1 MIKEKKEVFQGLMS
15 IFEIGISILAL
26 AIAAWVRNLFSLSYL
41 YTKDYIIILLS
52 IVPLWYVLFK
62 MTNLSRFQRTKGYTL
77 YFMEYLFVV
86 SIGTAILFLLV
97 GMLKLGS
104 ISRLVLLV
112 FAPIDFTILFLSKI
126 LIYKILTEYSN
137 NSTGSRNLL
146 IIADDNSDFFIDQV
160 IQNNILGYSIRVIIT
175 DSEKITDKYI
185 MEYSVLPTIID
196 IKKFIEI
203 ESIDEVVYCKSD
215 FNEIEVKNL
224 IYACEEIG
232 VVFQLQS
239 QLFSMA
245 KIKAHINYFGE
256 TPFLTFA
263 NTPSSYVQ
271 LKLKSIFD
279 FCFALVVIIV
289 LSPILIIIAAFIKFS
304 SKGPIIFKQK
314 RVGLRRREFMV
325 YKFRTMVQNAEE
337 LKAKLLEQNEQEG
350 PVFKIKKDP
359 RVTKIGSILRK
370 TSLDELPQFFNV
382 LKGEMSVV
390 GPRPPIPEEVE
401 QYERWQLRRLS
412 MKPGITCIW
421 QVSGRNNISFE
432 NWMRLDLQYIDNW
445 SMSLDIFLILKTVR
459 SMFKGT
465 GV

>member
-1 MIKEKKEVFQGLMS
+1 MLKEKKEVIQAVLS
-15 IFEIGISILAL
+15 IFEIFVSIMSFV
-26 AIAAWVRNLFSLSYL
+26 IAAWLRNLFSIDYL
-41 YTKDYIIILLS
+41 YSKDYIIILLS
-52 IVPLWYVLFK
+52 IVPVWYILFR
-62 MTNLSRFQRTKGYTL
+62 MTNLSRFQRSSGFTI

-86 SIGTAILFLLV
+86 SIGTAILFVFV
-97 GMLKLGS
+97 GMFKLGT

-112 FAPIDFTILFLSKI
+112 FAPICFVLLFLSKV
-126 LIYKILTEYSN
+126 LIFKIMSFRTKNEQ
-137 NSTGSRNLL
+137 STRNLL
-146 IIADDNSDFFIDQV
+146 IIADDNSEFFIDQV
-160 IQNNILGYSIRVIIT
+160 LQNHILGYKVRVIIT

-185 MEYSVLPTIID
+185 IEHTVLPSIID

-203 ESIDEVVYCKSD
+203 EAIDEVVYCKLD
-215 FNEIEVKNL
+215 FNEKEVKNL

-239 QLFSMA
+239 QLFSMV
-245 KIKAHINYFGE
+245 KIKAHVNYFGE

-263 NTPSSYVQ
+263 NTPSSYAM
-271 LKLKSIFD
+271 LKLKFIFD
-279 FCFALVVIIV
+279 FLFALSVILIT
-289 LSPILIIIAAFIKFS
+289 SPFFIIIAILIKAS
-304 SKGPIIFKQK
+304 SKGPVIFKQK

-337 LKAKLLEQNEQEG
+337 LKAKLMEQNEQKG

-359 RVTKIGSILRK
+359 RITKIGAFLRK

-390 GPRPPIPEEVE
+390 GPRPPIPQEVE

-421 QVSGRNNISFE
+421 QVSGRNNISFDD
-432 NWMRLDLQYIDNW
+432 WMRLDLQYIDNW
-445 SMSLDIFLILKTVR
+445 SLSLDFFLILKTIRTV
-459 SMFKGT
+459 FKGT